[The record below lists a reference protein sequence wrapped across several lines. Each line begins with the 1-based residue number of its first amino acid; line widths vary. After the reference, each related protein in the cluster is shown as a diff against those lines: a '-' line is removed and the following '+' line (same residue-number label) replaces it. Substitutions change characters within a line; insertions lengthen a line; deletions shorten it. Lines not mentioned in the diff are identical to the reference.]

1 MLLAMQAP
9 NGEEILEVT
18 TAEEWEAWL
27 EQHAGGQ
34 DGVWVRLAKKGAAKP
49 GDLTRQEALDLAL
62 AYGWIDS
69 QSRGESETHSL
80 QRYSPRRA
88 KSPWSRINVDR
99 VAELTAE
106 GRMRPPGLAQV
117 EAAKADGRW
126 DAAYA
131 AQRDA
136 ETPEELTAA
145 LAASPAA
152 TRAFAALGR
161 SARYEVL
168 LPLLKATTPELR
180 EARIRRTIA
189 SLEAA
194 AEATPEPGGD

>member
-1 MLLAMQAP
+1 MQAP

-18 TAEEWEAWL
+18 TAAEWEAWL
-27 EQHAGGQ
+27 EQHAGRQ
-34 DGVWVRLAKKGAAKP
+34 EGVWVRLAKKAAAVP
-49 GDLTRQEALDLAL
+49 GGITRQEALDLAL

-69 QSRGESETHSL
+69 QSRSESETHSL

-88 KSPWSRINVDR
+88 RSPWSRINVER
-99 VAELTAE
+99 VEQLTAE
-106 GRMRPPGLAQV
+106 GRMRPAGLEQV

-126 DAAYA
+126 DGAYA

-136 ETPEELTAA
+136 QMPEALTAA

-152 TRAFAALGR
+152 TRAFAALGK
-161 SARYEVL
+161 SAQYAIL
-168 LPLLKATTPELR
+168 LPVLKATSPELR
-180 EARIRRTIA
+180 DSRVRRAIA

-194 AEATPEPGGD
+194 AETTPQPGGD

>member
-1 MLLAMQAP
+1 MQAP

-27 EQHAGGQ
+27 EEHAGGQ
-34 DGVWVRLAKKGAAKP
+34 EGVWVRLAKKGAAKP
-49 GDLTRQEALDLAL
+49 GDLTRQEALDVAL

-69 QSRGESETHSL
+69 QSRSESDTHSL

-99 VAELTAE
+99 VEELTAE

-136 ETPEELTAA
+136 EVPEALTAA

-152 TRAFAALGR
+152 TRAFAALGK
-161 SARYEVL
+161 SAQYAIL
-168 LPLLKATTPELR
+168 LPLLKATSRELLDSR
-180 EARIRRTIA
+180 VQRAIA
-189 SLEAA
+189 ALEAA
-194 AEATPEPGGD
+194 NETTPEPGGD

>member
-1 MLLAMQAP
+1 MQAP
-9 NGEEILEVT
+9 NGEEILDVT
-18 TAEEWEAWL
+18 TPAEWEAWL
-27 EQHAGGQ
+27 DRHAGQ
-34 DGVWVRLAKKGAAKP
+34 QEGVWLRLAKKASR
-49 GDLTRQEALDLAL
+49 LSTITRQEALDVAL

-69 QSRGESETHSL
+69 QSRSESDTHSL

-88 KSPWSRINVDR
+88 RSPWSRINVDR
-99 VAELTAE
+99 VEQLTAE
-106 GRMRPPGLAQV
+106 GRMRPTGLAQV
-117 EAAKADGRW
+117 AAAKADGRW

-136 ETPEELTAA
+136 EAPEELTAA

-152 TRAFAALGR
+152 TRAFAALGK
-161 SARYEVL
+161 SARYAVL

-180 EARIRRTIA
+180 ESRARRAIA

-194 AEATPEPGGD
+194 ADVTPESGGG

>member
-1 MLLAMQAP
+1 MQAP
-9 NGEEILEVT
+9 NGEEILDIT
-18 TAEEWEAWL
+18 TAAEFERWL
-27 EQHAGGQ
+27 EEHAGQ
-34 DGVWVRLAKKGAAKP
+34 REGVWVRLAKKGAAKP
-49 GDLTRQEALDLAL
+49 GDITRQEALDLAL

-69 QSRGESETHSL
+69 QSRAESETHSL

-88 KSPWSRINVDR
+88 RSPWSRINVER
-99 VAELTAE
+99 IEQLTAE

-136 ETPEELTAA
+136 EAPEELTAA

-161 SARYEVL
+161 SAQYEVL
-168 LPLLKATTPELR
+168 LPLLKATSPELR
-180 EARIRRTIA
+180 EARVQRAIA
-189 SLEAA
+189 SLEAT
-194 AEATPEPGGD
+194 AEATPESAGD